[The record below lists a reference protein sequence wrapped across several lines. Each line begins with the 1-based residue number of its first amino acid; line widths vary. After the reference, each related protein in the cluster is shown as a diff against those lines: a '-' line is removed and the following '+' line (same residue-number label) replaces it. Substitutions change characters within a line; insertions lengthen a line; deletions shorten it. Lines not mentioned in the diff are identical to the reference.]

1 MAENHCSLY
10 EDYKMKIS
18 TLGEVRISVVY
29 YSRKKKGGIADLFYN
44 YQNCTEK
51 RKNFW
56 NDLRES
62 LVKSYKSSVVSRWLL
77 WYNGKKCGKEGAF
90 LP

>member
-1 MAENHCSLY
+1 MEHCPY
-10 EDYKMKIS
+10 MRITKFKIH
-18 TLGEVRISVVY
+18 TLGEVLNSVIQY
-29 YSRKKKGGIADLFYN
+29 NRKKQDCIADLFYN

-62 LVKSYKSSVVSRWLL
+62 LVKSYKSSVVSGRLL
-77 WYNGKKCGKEGAF
+77 WYNGKNCGKEVAF

>member
-1 MAENHCSLY
+1 MEHCPLY
-10 EDYKMKIS
+10 EDYKMKIP
-18 TLGEVRISVVY
+18 TLGEVRNSEVY
-29 YSRKKKGGIADLFYN
+29 YSRKKQGCIADLFCN

-56 NDLRES
+56 NALQES
-62 LVKSYKSSVVSRWLL
+62 LVKSYKSSVVSGRFL
-77 WYNGKKCGKEGAF
+77 WYNEKNCGKEGAF

>member
-1 MAENHCSLY
+1 
-10 EDYKMKIS
+10 MKIP
-18 TLGEVRISVVY
+18 TLGEVRNSVVY
-29 YSRKKKGGIADLFYN
+29 YSREKQDCIADLFYN

-51 RKNFW
+51 RKKFW

-62 LVKSYKSSVVSRWLL
+62 LVKSYKSSVVSRRFL
-77 WYNGKKCGKEGAF
+77 WYNGKNCGKEGAF

>member
-1 MAENHCSLY
+1 
-10 EDYKMKIS
+10 MKIP

-29 YSRKKKGGIADLFYN
+29 YSRKKQDCIADLFYN
-44 YQNCTEK
+44 YQNCTKK

-62 LVKSYKSSVVSRWLL
+62 LVKSCKSSVVSRWLL
-77 WYNGKKCGKEGAF
+77 WYNGKNCGKEGAF

>member
-1 MAENHCSLY
+1 
-10 EDYKMKIS
+10 MKIP
-18 TLGEVRISVVY
+18 TLGEARNSVVY
-29 YSRKKKGGIADLFYN
+29 YSREKQDCIADLFYN
-44 YQNCTEK
+44 YQNCTGK

-62 LVKSYKSSVVSRWLL
+62 LVKSYKSSVVSGRFL
-77 WYNGKKCGKEGAF
+77 WYNGKNCGKEVAF

>member
-1 MAENHCSLY
+1 
-10 EDYKMKIS
+10 MKIS
-18 TLGEVRISVVY
+18 TLGEARNSVVY
-29 YSRKKKGGIADLFYN
+29 YSREKQDCIADLFYN

-62 LVKSYKSSVVSRWLL
+62 LVKSYKSMYDAMTCQFREMKLMRNPGCEV
-77 WYNGKKCGKEGAF
+77 CGQ
-90 LP
+90 

>member
-1 MAENHCSLY
+1 MEHCPY
-10 EDYKMKIS
+10 MRITKFKIH
-18 TLGEVRISVVY
+18 TFWEVRNLYGSITE
-29 YSRKKKGGIADLFYN
+29 KKQDCIADLFYN

-62 LVKSYKSSVVSRWLL
+62 LVKSYKSSVVSGRFL
-77 WYNGKKCGKEGAF
+77 WYNGKIAEKR
-90 LP
+90 